1 MPTVAGRSDTALAA
15 RLCQPLL
22 HADPLRLSVGVRWGA
37 VAVTAGGVLVD
48 NVAFVMSDGTVCGF
62 GGNGGTLHPPFV
74 LRDDE
79 TIVAVEGA
87 AGDALDRIQFVTS
100 SGRQSPPFGGQGG
113 TQFSLKLPD
122 SRAIGGLM
130 ITQSGALLSR
140 TASNCGRTA
149 LPFSQRHL

>member
-1 MPTVAGRSDTALAA
+1 MA
-15 RLCQPLL
+15 
-22 HADPLRLSVGVRWGA
+22 
-37 VAVTAGGVLVD
+37 AGGALVD

-87 AGDALDRIQFVTS
+87 RGDALDRIQFVTS

-113 TQFSLKLPD
+113 TQFRLELPD

-130 ITQSGALLSR
+130 ITQSGALLLQA
-140 TASNCGRTA
+140 ASKRG
-149 LPFSQRHL
+149 